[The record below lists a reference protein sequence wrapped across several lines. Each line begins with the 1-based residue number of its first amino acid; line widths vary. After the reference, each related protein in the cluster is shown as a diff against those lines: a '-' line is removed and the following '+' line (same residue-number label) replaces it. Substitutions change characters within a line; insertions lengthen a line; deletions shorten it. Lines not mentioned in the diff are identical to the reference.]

1 MKTNL
6 TVKVLAATSFEYQ
19 YRGITQRL
27 ITCRVSWKRMWLQ
40 LEAHVAASRL
50 SCLSSLGKSS

>member
-27 ITCRVSWKRMWLQ
+27 MTSRVSWELIP
-40 LEAHVAASRL
+40 LPLASPA
-50 SCLSSLGKSS
+50 